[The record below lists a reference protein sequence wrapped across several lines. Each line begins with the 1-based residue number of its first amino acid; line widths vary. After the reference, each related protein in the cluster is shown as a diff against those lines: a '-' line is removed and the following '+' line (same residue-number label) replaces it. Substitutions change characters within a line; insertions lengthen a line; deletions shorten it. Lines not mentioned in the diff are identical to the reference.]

1 MLAVERNVAQIA
13 NEPAAGR
20 TGYHGFFAGV
30 IKTSGLIIRLKGLA
44 GLYCGELPVK
54 GWENIRSQKTFTR
67 RTGDQRLGVDHLPRQ
82 GGITF
87 SAA

>member
-20 TGYHGFFAGV
+20 TGYHGFFTGV
-30 IKTSGLIIRLKGLA
+30 IKTSGFISHLQGLA
-44 GLYCGELPVK
+44 GSDGGKLPVK
-54 GWENIRSQKTFTR
+54 GRENIRSQKTLTR
-67 RTGDQRLGVDHLPRQ
+67 RTGTQCIGVDHLPGQ
-82 GGITF
+82 GGVTF

>member
-20 TGYHGFFAGV
+20 TGYHGFFAGM
-30 IKTSGLIIRLKGLA
+30 IKTSGLIIHLQGLA
-44 GLYCGELPVK
+44 GSDCGKLPVK

-67 RTGDQRLGVDHLPRQ
+67 RTGTQRIGVDHLPGQ